1 MRLLSRC
8 VAAACATLLTLA
20 STTTACPAEPIPERP
35 AYVPSWLWSALY
47 ESKAYPSL
55 DWKNFVVVNGK
66 NIYIGF
72 HYTTGYT
79 FDCDM
84 GANNIE
90 DGAYRGM
97 GCLGYMPTMGAL
109 PLTRS
114 TYPIP
119 SNNHRIFTRV
129 VMSTDSLPV
138 RAEAPA
144 YAVDDGFYDN
154 TPHFPAGHRLYI
166 PKADPK
172 EFKKAYNYNDQ
183 SGNYALVCVSK
194 DTNRFG
200 CLRTDNHGFYLDQY
214 GTHTF

>member
-1 MRLLSRC
+1 MKLLSRC
-8 VAAACATLLTLA
+8 VAATCATLLTLA
-20 STTTACPAEPIPERP
+20 STTTACSAEPIPERP
-35 AYVPSWLWSALY
+35 DYVPSWLWVALY
-47 ESKAYPSL
+47 DEHAYPSP

-84 GANNIE
+84 GANYLLSS
-90 DGAYRGM
+90 GRAVS
-97 GCLGYMPTMGAL
+97 CLGYMPTMGAL

-129 VMSTDSLPV
+129 VMSNNSHPV
-138 RAEAPA
+138 QAEAPA
-144 YAVDDGFYDN
+144 YVGDPTFYDN

-172 EFKKAYNYNDQ
+172 KFKELYGYDEQYNR
-183 SGNYALVCVSK
+183 ALVCVSK

>member
-1 MRLLSRC
+1 MKLLSRC
-8 VAAACATLLTLA
+8 VAAACATLLALA
-20 STTTACPAEPIPERP
+20 STATACSAEPIPERP
-35 AYVPSWLWSALY
+35 DYVPTWLWAALY
-47 ESKAYPSL
+47 DEHAYPSL

-119 SNNHRIFTRV
+119 SNKHRILTRIS
-129 VMSTDSLPV
+129 MSTDSL
-138 RAEAPA
+138 
-144 YAVDDGFYDN
+144 
-154 TPHFPAGHRLYI
+154 
-166 PKADPK
+166 
-172 EFKKAYNYNDQ
+172 
-183 SGNYALVCVSK
+183 
-194 DTNRFG
+194 
-200 CLRTDNHGFYLDQY
+200 
-214 GTHTF
+214 

>member
-1 MRLLSRC
+1 MRFLSHC
-8 VAAACATLLTLA
+8 VAAACAALLTLA
-20 STTTACPAEPIPERP
+20 SSTTVCTAEPIPERP
-35 AYVPSWLWSALY
+35 DYVPSWLWAALY
-47 ESKAYPSL
+47 DEHTYPSL

-84 GANNIE
+84 GANNE
-90 DGAYRGM
+90 NSGDRGM

-119 SNNHRIFTRV
+119 SNNHRILTRIS
-129 VMSTDSLPV
+129 MSNDSLPV

-144 YAVDDGFYDN
+144 YVGDPTFYDN

-172 EFKKAYNYNDQ
+172 KFKELYGYDEQYNR
-183 SGNYALVCVSK
+183 ALVCVSK

>member
-1 MRLLSRC
+1 MKLLSRC

-20 STTTACPAEPIPERP
+20 SSATVCTAEPIPERP
-35 AYVPSWLWSALY
+35 DYVPTWLWAALY
-47 ESKAYPSL
+47 DEHAYPSL
-55 DWKNFVVVNGK
+55 DWNNFVVVNGK
-66 NIYIGF
+66 NVYIGF

-84 GANNIE
+84 GAPWE
-90 DGAYRGM
+90 EEGDRGM
-97 GCLGYMPTMGAL
+97 ACLGDMPTMEAL

-119 SNNHRIFTRV
+119 SNNHRILTRIS
-129 VMSTDSLPV
+129 MSNDSLPV

-144 YAVDDGFYDN
+144 YVGDPTFYDN

-172 EFKKAYNYNDQ
+172 KLKKAYNYSDQ
-183 SGNYALVCVSK
+183 SRNRALVCVSK

>member
-1 MRLLSRC
+1 MKLLSRC

-20 STTTACPAEPIPERP
+20 SSATVCTAEPIPERP
-35 AYVPSWLWSALY
+35 DYVPSWLWAALY
-47 ESKAYPSL
+47 DEHAYPSL
-55 DWKNFVVVNGK
+55 DWNNFVVVNGK
-66 NIYIGF
+66 NVYIGF

-84 GANNIE
+84 GAPWE
-90 DGAYRGM
+90 EEGDRGM
-97 GCLGYMPTMGAL
+97 ACLGDMPTMGAL

-119 SNNHRIFTRV
+119 SNNHRILTRIS
-129 VMSTDSLPV
+129 MSNDSLPV

-144 YAVDDGFYDN
+144 YVGDPTFYDN

-172 EFKKAYNYNDQ
+172 KFKELYGYDEQYNR
-183 SGNYALVCVSK
+183 ALVCVSK

>member
-1 MRLLSRC
+1 MKLLSRC

-20 STTTACPAEPIPERP
+20 SSATVCTAEPIPERP
-35 AYVPSWLWSALY
+35 DYVPTWLWAALY
-47 ESKAYPSL
+47 DEHAYPSL
-55 DWKNFVVVNGK
+55 D
-66 NIYIGF
+66 
-72 HYTTGYT
+72 
-79 FDCDM
+79 CDM
-84 GANNIE
+84 GAPWE
-90 DGAYRGM
+90 EEGDRGM
-97 GCLGYMPTMGAL
+97 ACLGDMPTMEAL

-119 SNNHRIFTRV
+119 SNNHRILTRIS
-129 VMSTDSLPV
+129 MSNDSLPV

-144 YAVDDGFYDN
+144 YVGDPTFYDN

-172 EFKKAYNYNDQ
+172 KFKELYGYDEQYNR
-183 SGNYALVCVSK
+183 ALVCVSK

>member
-1 MRLLSRC
+1 MRFLSHC
-8 VAAACATLLTLA
+8 VVAACAAFLTLA
-20 STTTACPAEPIPERP
+20 SSTTACSAEPIPERP

-47 ESKAYPSL
+47 DSKAYPSL
-55 DWKNFVVVNGK
+55 DWKEFIGQSGK
-66 NIYIGF
+66 TFYIGF

-79 FDCDM
+79 LDCDM
-84 GANNIE
+84 GFPDE
-90 DGAYRGM
+90 DSGNRGM

-119 SNNHRIFTRV
+119 SNNHRILTRIS
-129 VMSTDSLPV
+129 MSEDPLPV

-144 YAVDDGFYDN
+144 YVGDPTFYDN

-166 PKADPK
+166 PKADPQR
-172 EFKKAYNYNDQ
+172 FKKLHAYSEKY
-183 SGNYALVCVSK
+183 NYALVCVSK

>member
-1 MRLLSRC
+1 MIIMRFLSRC
-8 VAAACATLLTLA
+8 VAASCATLLALA
-20 STTTACPAEPIPERP
+20 SAATACSAEPIPERP

-47 ESKAYPSL
+47 DGKAYPSL

-66 NIYIGF
+66 NVYIGF

-84 GANNIE
+84 GANNE
-90 DGAYRGM
+90 NSGDRGM

-129 VMSTDSLPV
+129 VMSNNSHPV
-138 RAEAPA
+138 QAEAPA

-154 TPHFPAGHRLYI
+154 TPPLPRRPPPLHP
-166 PKADPK
+166 
-172 EFKKAYNYNDQ
+172 Q
-183 SGNYALVCVSK
+183 SRPQKIQKGL
-194 DTNRFG
+194 
-200 CLRTDNHGFYLDQY
+200 
-214 GTHTF
+214 

>member
-1 MRLLSRC
+1 MKLLSRC

-20 STTTACPAEPIPERP
+20 SSATVCTAEPIPERP
-35 AYVPSWLWSALY
+35 DYVPTWLWAALY
-47 ESKAYPSL
+47 DEHAYPSL

-79 FDCDM
+79 LDCDM

-97 GCLGYMPTMGAL
+97 GCLGYMPTMEAL

-119 SNNHRIFTRV
+119 SNKHRILTRIS
-129 VMSTDSLPV
+129 MSTDSLPV
-138 RAEAPA
+138 SAEAPA
-144 YAVDDGFYDN
+144 YVGDPTFYDN

-166 PKADPK
+166 PKADPQHWK
-172 EFKKAYNYNDQ
+172 ENGYTPSTNR
-183 SGNYALVCVSK
+183 ALVCVSK

>member
-1 MRLLSRC
+1 MKLLSRC
-8 VAAACATLLTLA
+8 VAATCATLLTLA
-20 STTTACPAEPIPERP
+20 SSTTVCTAEPIPERP

-47 ESKAYPSL
+47 DSKAYPSL

-84 GANNIE
+84 GANNE
-90 DGAYRGM
+90 NSGDRGM

-119 SNNHRIFTRV
+119 SNKRRIFTRV

-154 TPHFPAGHRLYI
+154 TPPFPAGHRLYI

-172 EFKKAYNYNDQ
+172 KFKELYGYDEQYNR
-183 SGNYALVCVSK
+183 ALVCVSK

>member
-1 MRLLSRC
+1 MTHFSHLL
-8 VAAACATLLTLA
+8 AACLTACLTLT
-20 STTTACPAEPIPERP
+20 STTACSAEPIPERP
-35 AYVPSWLWSALY
+35 AYVPSWLWAALY
-47 ESKAYPSL
+47 DSKAYPSL

-84 GANNIE
+84 GANNE
-90 DGAYRGM
+90 NSGDRGM

-114 TYPIP
+114 TYPVP

-129 VMSTDSLPV
+129 VMSNDSLPV

-172 EFKKAYNYNDQ
+172 KFKELYGYDEQYNR
-183 SGNYALVCVSK
+183 ALVCVSK

>member
-1 MRLLSRC
+1 MTHFSHLL
-8 VAAACATLLTLA
+8 AACLTACLTLT
-20 STTTACPAEPIPERP
+20 STTACSAEPIPERP

-47 ESKAYPSL
+47 DGKAYPSL

-84 GANNIE
+84 GANNE
-90 DGAYRGM
+90 NSGDRGM

-129 VMSTDSLPV
+129 VMSNNSHPV

-144 YAVDDGFYDN
+144 YVGDPTFYDN

-172 EFKKAYNYNDQ
+172 KFKELYGYDEQYNR
-183 SGNYALVCVSK
+183 ALVCVSK

>member
-1 MRLLSRC
+1 MTHFSHLL
-8 VAAACATLLTLA
+8 AACLTACLTLT
-20 STTTACPAEPIPERP
+20 STTACSAEPIPERP
-35 AYVPSWLWSALY
+35 AYVPSWLWAALY
-47 ESKAYPSL
+47 DSKAYPSL
-55 DWKNFVVVNGK
+55 NPDDFIVVNGK

-84 GANNIE
+84 GSSND
-90 DGAYRGM
+90 DGNRGM

-119 SNNHRIFTRV
+119 SNKHRILTRIS
-129 VMSTDSLPV
+129 MSTDSLPV
-138 RAEAPA
+138 SAEAPA
-144 YAVDDGFYDN
+144 YVGDPTFYDN

-172 EFKKAYNYNDQ
+172 EFKKAYNYSDQ
-183 SGNYALVCVSK
+183 SRNRALVCVSK

>member
-1 MRLLSRC
+1 MKHFSHLL
-8 VAAACATLLTLA
+8 AACLTACLTLT
-20 STTTACPAEPIPERP
+20 STTACSAEPIPERP

-47 ESKAYPSL
+47 DSKAYPSL
-55 DWKNFVVVNGK
+55 DWKEFIGQSGK
-66 NIYIGF
+66 TFYIGF

-84 GANNIE
+84 GFPDE
-90 DGAYRGM
+90 DSGNRGM

-119 SNNHRIFTRV
+119 SNKRRIFTRV

-138 RAEAPA
+138 RVEAPA
-144 YAVDDGFYDN
+144 YAVDDGFYDGL
-154 TPHFPAGHRLYI
+154 PVFPAGHRLYI
-166 PKADPK
+166 PKADPQRWK
-172 EFKKAYNYNDQ
+172 ELHAYSEKY
-183 SGNYALVCVSK
+183 NYALVCVSK

-200 CLRTDNHGFYLDQY
+200 CLRTDNHGFFLDQY
-214 GTHTF
+214 GTHNF

>member
-1 MRLLSRC
+1 MTHFSHLL
-8 VAAACATLLTLA
+8 AACLTACLTLT
-20 STTTACPAEPIPERP
+20 STTACSAEPIPERP
-35 AYVPSWLWSALY
+35 AYVPSWLWAALY
-47 ESKAYPSL
+47 DEHAYPSL
-55 DWKNFVVVNGK
+55 NPDDFIVVNGK

-84 GANNIE
+84 GSPND
-90 DGAYRGM
+90 DGNRGVS
-97 GCLGYMPTMGAL
+97 CLGYMPTMGAL

-119 SNNHRIFTRV
+119 SNNHRIFTRLD
-129 VMSTDSLPV
+129 MSDNSHPV

-172 EFKKAYNYNDQ
+172 EFKKAYNYSDQ
-183 SGNYALVCVSK
+183 SRNRALVCVSK

>member
-1 MRLLSRC
+1 MTHFSHFL
-8 VAAACATLLTLA
+8 AACLTACLTLT
-20 STTTACPAEPIPERP
+20 STTACSAEPIPERP
-35 AYVPSWLWSALY
+35 AYVPAWLWAALY
-47 ESKAYPSL
+47 DGKAYPSL
-55 DWKNFVVVNGK
+55 DWKEFIGQSGK
-66 NIYIGF
+66 TFYIGF

-84 GANNIE
+84 GFPDE
-90 DGAYRGM
+90 DSGNRGM

-119 SNNHRIFTRV
+119 SNKRRIFTRV

-138 RAEAPA
+138 RVEAPA
-144 YAVDDGFYDN
+144 YAVDDGFYDGL
-154 TPHFPAGHRLYI
+154 PVFPAGHRLYI
-166 PKADPK
+166 PKADPQRWK
-172 EFKKAYNYNDQ
+172 ELHAYSEKY
-183 SGNYALVCVSK
+183 NYALVCVSK

>member
-1 MRLLSRC
+1 MKHFSHLL
-8 VAAACATLLTLA
+8 AACLTACLTLT
-20 STTTACPAEPIPERP
+20 STTACSAEPIPERP

-47 ESKAYPSL
+47 DSKAYPSL
-55 DWKNFVVVNGK
+55 NPDDFIVVNGK

-72 HYTTGYT
+72 HYNTGYT

-84 GANNIE
+84 GYPDD
-90 DGAYRGM
+90 DGNRGM
-97 GCLGYMPTMGAL
+97 ACLGYMPTMGAL

-114 TYPIP
+114 TYPLP
-119 SNNHRIFTRV
+119 SNNHRIFTRIS
-129 VMSTDSLPV
+129 MSEDPLPV

-144 YAVDDGFYDN
+144 YVGDPTFYDN

-166 PKADPK
+166 PKADPQHWK
-172 EFKKAYNYNDQ
+172 ENGYTPSTNR
-183 SGNYALVCVSK
+183 ALVCVSK

>member
-1 MRLLSRC
+1 MKLLSRC
-8 VAAACATLLTLA
+8 VAAACATLLALA
-20 STTTACPAEPIPERP
+20 STATACSAEPIPERP
-35 AYVPSWLWSALY
+35 DYVPTWLWAALY
-47 ESKAYPSL
+47 DEHAYPSL

-72 HYTTGYT
+72 HYATGYT

-119 SNNHRIFTRV
+119 SNKHRILTRIS
-129 VMSTDSLPV
+129 MSTDSLPV
-138 RAEAPA
+138 SAEAPA
-144 YAVDDGFYDN
+144 YVGDPTFYDN

-166 PKADPK
+166 PKADPQHWK
-172 EFKKAYNYNDQ
+172 ENGYTPSTNR
-183 SGNYALVCVSK
+183 ALVCVSK

>member
-1 MRLLSRC
+1 MKLLSRC
-8 VAAACATLLTLA
+8 VAATCATLLTLA
-20 STTTACPAEPIPERP
+20 STTTACSAEPIPERP
-35 AYVPSWLWSALY
+35 DYVPSWLWVALY
-47 ESKAYPSL
+47 DEHAYPSP

-84 GANNIE
+84 GANYLLSS
-90 DGAYRGM
+90 GRAVSY
-97 GCLGYMPTMGAL
+97 LGYMPTMGAL

-129 VMSTDSLPV
+129 VMSNNSHPV
-138 RAEAPA
+138 QAEAPA
-144 YAVDDGFYDN
+144 YVGDPTFYDN

-172 EFKKAYNYNDQ
+172 KFKELYGYDEQYNR
-183 SGNYALVCVSK
+183 ALVCVSK

>member
-1 MRLLSRC
+1 MKLLSRC
-8 VAAACATLLTLA
+8 VAATCATLLTLA
-20 STTTACPAEPIPERP
+20 STTTACSAEPIPERP
-35 AYVPSWLWSALY
+35 DYVPSWLWVALY
-47 ESKAYPSL
+47 DEHAYPSL

-84 GANNIE
+84 GANYLLSS
-90 DGAYRGM
+90 GRAVS
-97 GCLGYMPTMGAL
+97 CLGYMPTMGAL

-119 SNNHRIFTRV
+119 SNKHRIFTRIS
-129 VMSTDSLPV
+129 MSNDSLPV

-154 TPHFPAGHRLYI
+154 TPPLPCRPPPLHP
-166 PKADPK
+166 
-172 EFKKAYNYNDQ
+172 Q
-183 SGNYALVCVSK
+183 SRPQRIQKGL
-194 DTNRFG
+194 
-200 CLRTDNHGFYLDQY
+200 
-214 GTHTF
+214 

>member
-1 MRLLSRC
+1 MC
-8 VAAACATLLTLA
+8 T
-20 STTTACPAEPIPERP
+20 AEPIPERP
-35 AYVPSWLWSALY
+35 AYVPSWLWAALY
-47 ESKAYPSL
+47 DSKAYPSL
-55 DWKNFVVVNGK
+55 NPDDFIVVNGK

-84 GANNIE
+84 GSSND
-90 DGAYRGM
+90 DGNRGM

-129 VMSTDSLPV
+129 VMSENSHPV
-138 RAEAPA
+138 RVEAPA

-166 PKADPK
+166 PEIDPPTL
-172 EFKKAYNYNDQ
+172 ERTPRLRRTIQ
-183 SGNYALVCVSK
+183 PRSRLCLQRHQQVRLPPHRQPRLLPRPIRHPHLLVSS
-194 DTNRFG
+194 RSII
-200 CLRTDNHGFYLDQY
+200 
-214 GTHTF
+214 

>member
-1 MRLLSRC
+1 MTHFSHLL
-8 VAAACATLLTLA
+8 AACLTACLTLT
-20 STTTACPAEPIPERP
+20 STTACSAEPIPERP

-47 ESKAYPSL
+47 DGKAYPSL
-55 DWKNFVVVNGK
+55 DWNNFVVVNGK
-66 NIYIGF
+66 NVYIGF

-84 GANNIE
+84 GSPND
-90 DGAYRGM
+90 DGNRSVS
-97 GCLGYMPTMGAL
+97 CLGYMPAMGAL

-119 SNNHRIFTRV
+119 SNNHRIFTRTD
-129 VMSTDSLPV
+129 MSDNSHPV

-154 TPHFPAGHRLYI
+154 TPHFPAGHRLYL
-166 PKADPK
+166 PKADPQRWK
-172 EFKKAYNYNDQ
+172 ELHAYDEQYNR
-183 SGNYALVCVSK
+183 ALVCVSK
-194 DTNRFG
+194 DTDRFG
-200 CLRTDNHGFYLDQY
+200 CLRTDNHGFYLDRY

>member
-1 MRLLSRC
+1 MKLLSRC
-8 VAAACATLLTLA
+8 VAAACATFLTLA
-20 STTTACPAEPIPERP
+20 STTTACSAEPILERP

-47 ESKAYPSL
+47 DGKAYPSL
-55 DWKNFVVVNGK
+55 DWNNFVVVNGK

-84 GANNIE
+84 GAPWE
-90 DGAYRGM
+90 EAGDRGM

-119 SNNHRIFTRV
+119 SNNHRIFTRLD
-129 VMSTDSLPV
+129 MSDNSHPV

-154 TPHFPAGHRLYI
+154 TPHFPAGHRLYL
-166 PKADPK
+166 PKATPQHWK
-172 EFKKAYNYNDQ
+172 ELHAYDEQYNR
-183 SGNYALVCVSK
+183 ALVCVSK

-200 CLRTDNHGFYLDQY
+200 CIRSDNHGFYLDQY

>member
-1 MRLLSRC
+1 MIIMRFLSRC

-20 STTTACPAEPIPERP
+20 STTTACSAEPIPERP
-35 AYVPSWLWSALY
+35 AYVPSWLWAALY
-47 ESKAYPSL
+47 DGKAYPSL
-55 DWKNFVVVNGK
+55 DWNNFVVVNGK
-66 NIYIGF
+66 NVYIGF

-84 GANNIE
+84 GAPWE
-90 DGAYRGM
+90 EAGDRGM

-129 VMSTDSLPV
+129 VMSNDSLPV

-154 TPHFPAGHRLYI
+154 TPPTSPPATASTS
-166 PKADPK
+166 PKPTPK
-172 EFKKAYNYNDQ
+172 NSKNSTATTNNTTAP
-183 SGNYALVCVSK
+183 SSVSPK
-194 DTNRFG
+194 TP
-200 CLRTDNHGFYLDQY
+200 TDSAASAP
-214 GTHTF
+214 TTTA

>member
-1 MRLLSRC
+1 MTHFSHLL
-8 VAAACATLLTLA
+8 AACLTACLTLT
-20 STTTACPAEPIPERP
+20 STTACSAEPIPERP
-35 AYVPSWLWSALY
+35 AYVPSWLWAALY
-47 ESKAYPSL
+47 DEHAYPSL
-55 DWKNFVVVNGK
+55 NPDDFIVVNGK

-84 GANNIE
+84 GSPND
-90 DGAYRGM
+90 DGNRGVS
-97 GCLGYMPTMGAL
+97 CLGYMPTMGAL

-129 VMSTDSLPV
+129 VMSNDSLPV
-138 RAEAPA
+138 WAEAPA

-172 EFKKAYNYNDQ
+172 EFKKAYNYSDQ
-183 SGNYALVCVSK
+183 SRNRALVCVSK

-200 CLRTDNHGFYLDQY
+200 CIRTDNHGFYLDQY

>member
-1 MRLLSRC
+1 MTHFSHLL
-8 VAAACATLLTLA
+8 AACLTACLTLT
-20 STTTACPAEPIPERP
+20 STTACSAEPIPERP

-47 ESKAYPSL
+47 DGKAYPSL

-84 GANNIE
+84 GANNE
-90 DGAYRGM
+90 NSGDRGM

-119 SNNHRIFTRV
+119 SNNHRIFTRIS
-129 VMSTDSLPV
+129 MSNDSLPV

-166 PKADPK
+166 PKADPQHWK
-172 EFKKAYNYNDQ
+172 ENGYTPSTNR
-183 SGNYALVCVSK
+183 ALVCVSK

>member
-1 MRLLSRC
+1 MTHFSHLL
-8 VAAACATLLTLA
+8 AACLTACLTLT
-20 STTTACPAEPIPERP
+20 STTACSAEPIPERP

-47 ESKAYPSL
+47 DGKAYPSL
-55 DWKNFVVVNGK
+55 DWNNFVVVNGK

-119 SNNHRIFTRV
+119 SNNHRIFTRIS
-129 VMSTDSLPV
+129 MSNDSLPV

-166 PKADPK
+166 PKADPQHWK
-172 EFKKAYNYNDQ
+172 ENGYTPSTNR
-183 SGNYALVCVSK
+183 ALVCVSK

>member
-1 MRLLSRC
+1 MTHFSHLL
-8 VAAACATLLTLA
+8 AACLTACLTLT
-20 STTTACPAEPIPERP
+20 STTACSAEPIPERP

-47 ESKAYPSL
+47 DSKAYPSL

-119 SNNHRIFTRV
+119 SNKHRILTRIS
-129 VMSTDSLPV
+129 MSTDSLPV
-138 RAEAPA
+138 SAEAPA
-144 YAVDDGFYDN
+144 YVGDPTFYDN

-166 PKADPK
+166 PKADPQHWK
-172 EFKKAYNYNDQ
+172 ENGYTPSTNR
-183 SGNYALVCVSK
+183 ALVCVSK

-200 CLRTDNHGFYLDQY
+200 CLRTDNHGFYLNQY

>member
-1 MRLLSRC
+1 MTHFSHLL
-8 VAAACATLLTLA
+8 AACLTACLTLT
-20 STTTACPAEPIPERP
+20 STTACSAEPIPERP

-47 ESKAYPSL
+47 DGKAYPSL
-55 DWKNFVVVNGK
+55 DWNNFVVVNGK
-66 NIYIGF
+66 NVYIGF

-84 GANNIE
+84 GAPWE
-90 DGAYRGM
+90 EAGDRGM

-119 SNNHRIFTRV
+119 SNKRRIFTRV

-138 RAEAPA
+138 RVEAPA

-154 TPHFPAGHRLYI
+154 TPPFPAGHRLYL
-166 PKADPK
+166 PKSTPQLWK
-172 EFKKAYNYNDQ
+172 ELHAYSEKY
-183 SGNYALVCVSK
+183 NYALVCVSK

-200 CLRTDNHGFYLDQY
+200 CLRTDNHGFFLDHY

>member
-1 MRLLSRC
+1 MTHFSHLL
-8 VAAACATLLTLA
+8 AACLTACLTLT
-20 STTTACPAEPIPERP
+20 STTACSAEPIPERP

-47 ESKAYPSL
+47 DSKAYPSL

-84 GANNIE
+84 GANNE
-90 DGAYRGM
+90 NSGDRGM
-97 GCLGYMPTMGAL
+97 ACLGDMPTMGAL

-129 VMSTDSLPV
+129 VMSNDSLPV

-154 TPHFPAGHRLYI
+154 TPPFPAGHRLYI
-166 PKADPK
+166 PKADPQHWK
-172 EFKKAYNYNDQ
+172 ENGYTPSTNR
-183 SGNYALVCVSK
+183 ALVCVSK

>member
-1 MRLLSRC
+1 MTHFSHFL
-8 VAAACATLLTLA
+8 AACLTACLTLT
-20 STTTACPAEPIPERP
+20 STTACSAEPIPERP

-47 ESKAYPSL
+47 DGKAYPSL

-84 GANNIE
+84 GANNE
-90 DGAYRGM
+90 NSGDRGM

-129 VMSTDSLPV
+129 VMSNNSHPV

-154 TPHFPAGHRLYI
+154 TPPFPAGHRLYI

-172 EFKKAYNYNDQ
+172 KFKELYGYDEQYNR
-183 SGNYALVCVSK
+183 ALVCVSK

>member
-1 MRLLSRC
+1 MKLLSRC

-20 STTTACPAEPIPERP
+20 SSATGTAEPIPERP
-35 AYVPSWLWSALY
+35 DYVPTWLWAALY
-47 ESKAYPSL
+47 DEHAYPSL

-79 FDCDM
+79 LDCDM

-119 SNNHRIFTRV
+119 SNKHRILTRIS
-129 VMSTDSLPV
+129 MSTDSLPV
-138 RAEAPA
+138 SAEAPA
-144 YAVDDGFYDN
+144 YVGDPTFYDN

-166 PKADPK
+166 PKADPQHWK
-172 EFKKAYNYNDQ
+172 ENGYTPSTNR
-183 SGNYALVCVSK
+183 ALVCVSK